1 MTQPKLLVVVPPQAV
16 SMINGPPLAPLLLD
30 YALSPH
36 GVDVEFFDANLSFFN
51 WLQSADV
58 RTAVTSRLKELT
70 AEELSRDA
78 LESGDLT
85 RIGRYLS
92 FLESG
97 YCQGE
102 AMSAARAG
110 IDWEAAHELL
120 VNPRSAVPDPAF
132 RDVWLGRA
140 MDDLCQEILRREPD
154 HVALST
160 LFHTQTEAAAELCGR
175 LRSAGFEGRIVLGGA
190 AIKLTDDLALEQLMT
205 VCAADLAYKYSVY
218 GEFPSLAAYLRGECR
233 ADEVA
238 HATYLDETG
247 ELRHA
252 TTKGGTFR
260 SMVRALSYDLV
271 EREDY
276 LEERIYPV
284 LVSEGCYWGKCDFCD
299 YPYLASQDPFKV
311 SAFFRR
317 APDVVHD
324 IGELV
329 ENCGV
334 SRIDL
339 ISDSVPMGYFR
350 LLADA
355 GAGRLRELGA
365 RLECSIRAEPK
376 AKAHHFEAMAE
387 CGVDLVTI
395 GVESLANEVLEG
407 MQKGNTYADIL
418 RSMRLA
424 REQGIK
430 VKANLIFDHPRMQL
444 RHVDETL
451 ERLEEVLQY
460 VESLGVHSFGLTPH
474 APLAFAPESANLV
487 VLNGQRATNDHGEH
501 HLRFARTDMTPELQ
515 ARLSD
520 LQRAV
525 ETAAY
530 RLEVAR
536 AGGQQGPRQR
546 KVIRLPYRWDSGR
559 AVRDTAADLSI
570 SIPGDSSPFAYFVK
584 DEAGG

>member
-16 SMINGPPLAPLLLD
+16 SMVNGPPLAPLLLD

-36 GVDVEFFDANLSFFN
+36 GVDVDFFDANLSFFN
-51 WLQSADV
+51 WLRSEDV

-70 AEELSRDA
+70 AGALSLDA

-85 RIGRYLS
+85 RVGRYLS
-92 FLESG
+92 FLESD
-97 YCQGE
+97 YCRGR
-102 AMSAARAG
+102 AISAARTG

-120 VNPRSAVPDPAF
+120 VNPRSAVPDPDF

-140 MDDLCQEILRREPD
+140 MDTLCQEILRREPD
-154 HVALST
+154 HVAFST
-160 LFHTQTEAAAELCGR
+160 LFHTQTEAAADLCGR
-175 LRSAGFEGRIVLGGA
+175 LRRAGFGGRIVLGGA
-190 AIKLTDDLALEQLMT
+190 AIKLTDDAALEQLMT
-205 VCAADLAYKYSVY
+205 VCAADLAYKYSIY
-218 GEFPSLAAYLRGECR
+218 GEFPSLARFLRGECG
-233 ADEVA
+233 ADEVVQ
-238 HATYLDETG
+238 ATYLDETG
-247 ELRHA
+247 KLRHA
-252 TTKGGTFR
+252 RAKGGTVR
-260 SMVRALSYDLV
+260 SMVGALSYDLA
-271 EREDY
+271 EGEDY

-284 LVSEGCYWGKCDFCD
+284 LLSEGCYWGKCDFCD
-299 YPYLASQDPFKV
+299 YPFLASQDPFKV

-329 ENCGV
+329 EKRGV
-334 SRIDL
+334 ARIDL
-339 ISDSVPMGYFR
+339 ISDAVPMGYFR

-355 GAGRLRELGA
+355 GAGRLRDRGA

-376 AKAHHFEAMAE
+376 AKAQHFEAMAE

-424 REQGIK
+424 RAQGIK

-451 ERLEEVLQY
+451 ERLDEVLQY

-474 APLAFAPESANLV
+474 APLAFSPESANLV
-487 VLNGQRATNDHGEH
+487 ILDGQRATNDHGEH
-501 HLRFARTDMTPELQ
+501 HLRFVRTDMTPDLQ
-515 ARLSD
+515 SRLSE
-520 LQRAV
+520 LRTAV

-530 RLEVAR
+530 RLDLAR
-536 AGGQQGPRQR
+536 AGGQKGPRER
-546 KVIRLPYRWDSGR
+546 KIIRLPYRWDGDR

-570 SIPGDSSPFAYFVK
+570 SIPGDSSRFSYFVN
-584 DEAGG
+584 D

>member
-16 SMINGPPLAPLLLD
+16 SMLNGPPLAPLLLE
-30 YALSPH
+30 YALAPH
-36 GVDVEFFDANLSFFN
+36 GVDVEFFDANLCFFD
-51 WLQSADV
+51 WLQSDV
-58 RTAVTSRLKELT
+58 VRAAVTSRLKALT
-70 AEELSRDA
+70 AEELSHDA

-92 FLESG
+92 FLESD
-97 YCQGE
+97 YCRGGKI
-102 AMSAARAG
+102 SGARAG
-110 IDWEAAHELL
+110 VDWNAVHELL
-120 VNPRSAVPDPAF
+120 VNPRSEVPDPEF
-132 RDVWLGRA
+132 RDLWLSRA
-140 MDDLCQEILRREPD
+140 MDELCQEILRREPD
-154 HVALST
+154 HIAFST

-175 LRSAGFEGRIVLGGA
+175 LRGAGFDGRIVLGGA

-218 GEFPSLAAYLRGECR
+218 GEFPSLAAFVRGECR

-238 HATYLDETG
+238 NATYLDAAG
-247 ELRHA
+247 ALRHA
-252 TTKGGTFR
+252 KAKGGTFR
-260 SMVRALSYDLV
+260 TMVRALSYDLV
-271 EREDY
+271 ERSEY

-299 YPYLASQDPFKV
+299 YPFLASQDPFKV
-311 SAFFRR
+311 SAFFRQ
-317 APDVVHD
+317 ATDVVHD

-329 ENCGV
+329 EKRGV

-339 ISDSVPMGYFR
+339 ISDAVPMGYFR

-355 GAGRLRELGA
+355 GAGRPRELGA

-395 GVESLANEVLEG
+395 GVESLADEVLEG
-407 MQKGNTYADIL
+407 MQKGNTYTDIL

-444 RHVDETL
+444 RHVEETL
-451 ERLEEVLQY
+451 EKLDEILQY
-460 VESLGVHSFGLTPH
+460 VESLGIHSFGLTPH
-474 APLAFAPESANLV
+474 APLAFTPESANLV
-487 VLNGQRATNDHGEH
+487 VLNGQRTTNDHGEH
-501 HLRFARTDMTPELQ
+501 HLRFVRTDMTPELET
-515 ARLSD
+515 RLSD
-520 LQRAV
+520 LRTAV

-530 RLEVAR
+530 QLEIAR
-536 AGGQQGPRQR
+536 AGGRKAPDRR
-546 KVIRLPYRWDSGR
+546 KVIRLPYRWDGDR
-559 AVRDTAADLSI
+559 AVRDTVADLSL
-570 SIPGDSSPFAYFVK
+570 SIPGESAPFSYFVK
-584 DEAGG
+584 GGADG